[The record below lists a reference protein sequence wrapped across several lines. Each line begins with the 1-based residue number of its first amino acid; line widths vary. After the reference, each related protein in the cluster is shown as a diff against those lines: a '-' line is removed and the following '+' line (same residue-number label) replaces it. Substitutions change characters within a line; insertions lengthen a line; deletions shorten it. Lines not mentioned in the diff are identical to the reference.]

1 MRVIGFLQ
9 ESFYLY
15 LYNKAVNVP
24 ALADNLKK
32 KLFLF
37 LLQFLRKK
45 FVLSNK
51 CVKFNDL
58 MTQAKIKV
66 FFRKMNRLPFEE
78 NSVNELSET
87 SKMLNPLKRPR
98 NYK

>member
-15 LYNKAVNVP
+15 WYNKAINVA

-37 LLQFLRKK
+37 LLQFLRKNL
-45 FVLSNK
+45 VLSYK
-51 CVKFNDL
+51 CMEFNDL

-66 FFRKMNRLPFEE
+66 FFRRMNRLPFEE
-78 NSVNELSET
+78 NSVNELSEN
-87 SKMLNPLKRPR
+87 SKMLDALKRQ
-98 NYK
+98 KL

>member
-1 MRVIGFLQ
+1 MIGFLQ

-15 LYNKAVNVP
+15 LYNHAVNVA

-45 FVLSNK
+45 LVLSYK

-66 FFRKMNRLPFEE
+66 FFREKNRWPFEE

-87 SKMLNPLKRPR
+87 SKMLKTFKTFEKL
-98 NYK
+98 